1 MTHNSQVTEI
11 FEKMNKNG
19 YASKD
24 YIFPSGKV
32 VRIRGYEWKA
42 LDELLKI
49 YDESEIEVATKKIPK
64 IKYYWSDGSEHYYFP
79 DIYIKKENL
88 LIEVKSDYTMLK
100 DFEKNQRKAVA
111 TKKNGYNFKFMIYEG

>member
-1 MTHNSQVTEI
+1 MRYHLWEATCLKKYGQTHTVKLNEIQNKIKKTYLEKYGVTHNSQVTEI

-49 YDESEIEVATKKIPK
+49 YDESEIEVDTKKYQRLNIIGLMVLNITIFQTYILKKK
-64 IKYYWSDGSEHYYFP
+64 IY
-79 DIYIKKENL
+79 
-88 LIEVKSDYTMLK
+88 
-100 DFEKNQRKAVA
+100 
-111 TKKNGYNFKFMIYEG
+111 